1 MKKTKTKRKRIITIS
16 LVALMMLAAIFYF
29 LFASQD
35 EELTPVVEDVQGE
48 ESILAEEKA
57 KPIDNDS
64 SIKDLLKED
73 VATEAL
79 EYTSEFYTVKNGFN
93 AIGASWDELNAEETD
108 ISLYLRARNKS
119 TTTQW
124 YEVDKI
130 YIEKKGNTTL
140 YAAEAPVLIEG
151 NEYQYRFIFN
161 NPKNEVRN
169 IKFNI
174 LNTMGALET
183 NFFKKISNLFTG
195 SAVASPSIISRSGW
209 GSGAPNNTR
218 EELQAYADSNN
229 IKTEINH
236 WGAYNA
242 AKTSKVVVHHTAGAN
257 NPSNPPA
264 AVRAIWVYHTYSVPW
279 YDNNGVKK
287 YGWGDIGY
295 HFLIDQHGKIYEGRH
310 GGNHVVAGHA
320 YGYNYDGATDTAS
333 LGVSVLGNFTS
344 YDPNSNILNG
354 LSNIIG
360 HKSFQYNI
368 NPLGTSKYRDK
379 TTYNIAGH
387 RNYNSTGCPGDRL
400 QARLP
405 IIRTASD
412 RIAMGHRIL
421 VNPDLTLTSQ
431 NTTEGQSVG
440 ASFIIHN
447 NGENNLTLER
457 LKIDVR
463 DGSKIQDFGGFSNI
477 TIQPGSSYSFDQTRT
492 MTSAGSY
499 GATIR
504 MRVNGNWYT
513 PGSHSTKSLR
523 VNPFDYSSIKLSKP
537 LSFGAN
543 RYVGDELTANFELEN
558 TNSFVVNLARIKI
571 NFRKSGTATD
581 FVGLSSQ
588 NVGAGGK
595 LNFTDSIVPVSAGTY
610 DARAVYNYNGRW
622 APLSSI
628 VKVTINPSSIP
639 AKIEASSLSIDN
651 TSPMVG
657 ERLGASFYLTNNN
670 SQAVTLSR
678 VKIDVRGSGSAQDIV
693 GVNNLTIQPGSS
705 AKVKLEGDDF
715 ARYLASSGS
724 FTGTIR
730 FNYAGSWYTPGGG
743 DRFSLGISVFDPSN
757 VVVSPRLN
765 LEPSSLLVSS
775 EATASFGISYARPY
789 KVRLERLK
797 IDVRDGIKS
806 QDFSGE
812 SGFILNP
819 EQYSFNQS
827 RVITE
832 RGTYACNVR
841 IRVAGKWYSP
851 SGQASSS
858 LSVF

>member
-1 MKKTKTKRKRIITIS
+1 MKIKQYIKNNFRII
-16 LVALMMLAAIFYF
+16 MLLIAIFVVT
-29 LFASQD
+29 LFGVFYMKNDSVREIDLPAER
-35 EELTPVVEDVQGE
+35 EEVFTPPGITEEEVNAEDKNPENLDYRNGIKGDLHIQKEDSFVLLSWTSLEELKNVEGFILYKKVGNGSWGIHSVNPVGVSTVMDDLALLETIYYRVGYRLSSGEEYALTPVEVFDGKKQVFVLSTSYDRNNVISDSRLTAYNSMSAAAIQSFLNSRNSFLAGYSHNGKTAASIIYEASIQYQINPQV
-48 ESILAEEKA
+48 ILATLQKEKA
-57 KPIDNDS
+57 LITRTTADS
-64 SIKDLLKED
+64 S
-73 VATEAL
+73 T
-79 EYTSEFYTVKNGFN
+79 
-93 AIGASWDELNAEETD
+93 LNWA
-108 ISLYLRARNKS
+108 
-119 TTTQW
+119 
-124 YEVDKI
+124 
-130 YIEKKGNTTL
+130 
-140 YAAEAPVLIEG
+140 
-151 NEYQYRFIFN
+151 
-161 NPKNEVRN
+161 
-169 IKFNI
+169 
-174 LNTMGALET
+174 MGC
-183 NFFKKISNLFTG
+183 G
-195 SAVASPSIISRSGW
+195 SSS
-209 GSGAPNNTR
+209 
-218 EELQAYADSNN
+218 
-229 IKTEINH
+229 
-236 WGAYNA
+236 
-242 AKTSKVVVHHTAGAN
+242 
-257 NPSNPPA
+257 
-264 AVRAIWVYHTYSVPW
+264 
-279 YDNNGVKK
+279 
-287 YGWGDIGY
+287 
-295 HFLIDQHGKIYEGRH
+295 
-310 GGNHVVAGHA
+310 
-320 YGYNYDGATDTAS
+320 
-333 LGVSVLGNFTS
+333 NFTS
-344 YDPNSNILNG
+344 QINCG
-354 LSNIIG
+354 AG
-360 HKSFQYNI
+360 SF
-368 NPLGTSKYRDK
+368 
-379 TTYNIAGH
+379 
-387 RNYNSTGCPGDRL
+387 RNYHNDLISNGQTISGWKVGVNKQTLDCVWITPANRATAGQYTYTPHAGRQAGGKQPFTNSAATNKCSE
-400 QARLP
+400 
-405 IIRTASD
+405 AS
-412 RIAMGHRIL
+412 AYGGVYLFGYYM
-421 VNPDLTLTSQ
+421 DLWFPEFTRSKAPVTTDLYFNSSSV
-431 NTTEGQSVG
+431 TEGQNSR
-440 ASFIIHN
+440 ARFIIN
-447 NGENNLTLER
+447 NNHDWPITLER